1 MNSLDRFS
9 VLTNEQ
15 ASTTVG
21 GSWQTELAKFI
32 AEQAANHIDD
42 IVRGFN
48 AGNHRH
54 RPQGKHIEWSCNHCG
69 DYKTIF
75 M

>member
-32 AEQAANHIDD
+32 VEQAAN
-42 IVRGFN
+42 
-48 AGNHRH
+48 
-54 RPQGKHIEWSCNHCG
+54 HIEWSCNHCG

>member
-9 VLTNEQ
+9 VLTSEQ

-32 AEQAANHIDD
+32 VEQAANHIDD
-42 IVRGFN
+42 IVKGFN

-54 RPQGKHIEWSCNHCG
+54 RP
-69 DYKTIF
+69 
-75 M
+75 

>member
-32 AEQAANHIDD
+32 VEQAANHIDD
-42 IVRGFN
+42 IVKGFN

-54 RPQGKHIEWSCNHCG
+54 RPQREG
-69 DYKTIF
+69 DGALGGWIVIQQQAL
-75 M
+75 